1 MQRLAA
7 SSGRAGLIDGERARY
22 TPLIAGVEGVCAD
35 RAWIVREL
43 SVTGGQADS
52 ERSRACALDGRTCSG
67 ALARAFG
74 RGAAEPKA
82 PCGK

>member
-43 SVTGGQADS
+43 CVTGGQADS
-52 ERSRACALDGRTCSG
+52 ERSRACALDGRTCER
-67 ALARAFG
+67 ALVLAFG